1 MARKKVERETPE
13 VAQMIGRMIVALGR
27 RVAEGD
33 PVDLGEFSILRTMLA
48 EAERAAVE
56 GQRRA
61 DAHGEPRFSWAQ
73 IAEGLGTTRQNAQ
86 QRFTNR
92 KA

>member
-1 MARKKVERETPE
+1 MARMKVERETPD
-13 VAQMIGRMIVALGR
+13 VAKGVARMIRALGR
-27 RVAEGD
+27 RVGDGD
-33 PVDLGEFSILRTMLA
+33 PVDLQELRMLRA
-48 EAERAAVE
+48 VLDEAERAAVE
-56 GQRRA
+56 GQRA
-61 DAHGEPRFSWAQ
+61 NEFSWAQ